1 MKRGERNHWNIL
13 AMDEDSQDS
22 FFAISDDIELEE
34 CKPLEEDED

>member
-1 MKRGERNHWNIL
+1 MEYEMEQAAAIL

-22 FFAISDDIELEE
+22 FFAVSDDIELEE